1 MQHSKPCLVE
11 VYKGMFNLYLR
22 NVSNRRR
29 GLASQQPYEQTGA
42 KGEVMNAKDYLLE
55 YKRIDARVRILQ
67 AEVEKLRTDA
77 EGMSINL
84 DGMPR
89 SSGKSDKIARLAIQL
104 ASYETQLA
112 DELSHLWSKRME
124 IVGELS
130 KLKNPKHFMILHA
143 RYIEGKTWEHIA
155 VDMDI
160 TWRYCYMLHG
170 RALAEFEKVFNG

>member
-1 MQHSKPCLVE
+1 
-11 VYKGMFNLYLR
+11 
-22 NVSNRRR
+22 
-29 GLASQQPYEQTGA
+29 
-42 KGEVMNAKDYLLE
+42 MNAKDYLLE

-124 IVGELS
+124 IVAKLSEL
-130 KLKNPKHFMILHA
+130 NDPKHFTILHSK
-143 RYIEGKTWEHIA
+143 YIEGKTWERIA

-160 TWRYCYMLHG
+160 TWRYCYILHG
-170 RALAEFEKVFNG
+170 RALAELEKNLRNSQ

>member
-1 MQHSKPCLVE
+1 
-11 VYKGMFNLYLR
+11 
-22 NVSNRRR
+22 
-29 GLASQQPYEQTGA
+29 
-42 KGEVMNAKDYLLE
+42 MNAKDYLLE

-67 AEVEKLRTDA
+67 AEVEKLRADA

-124 IVGELS
+124 IVEELS
-130 KLKNPKHFMILHA
+130 KLKNPKHFTILHSK
-143 RYIEGKTWEHIA
+143 YIEGKTWEEI
-155 VDMDI
+155 DQD
-160 TWRYCYMLHG
+160 TWGWYSDWHKEVFGYRPHG
-170 RALAEFEKVFNG
+170 IVCGEYIDPHRA

>member
-1 MQHSKPCLVE
+1 
-11 VYKGMFNLYLR
+11 
-22 NVSNRRR
+22 
-29 GLASQQPYEQTGA
+29 
-42 KGEVMNAKDYLLE
+42 MNAKDYLLE

-130 KLKNPKHFMILHA
+130 KLNDPKHFTILHSK
-143 RYIEGKTWEHIA
+143 YIEGKTWERIA

-160 TWRYCYMLHG
+160 TWRYCYILHG
-170 RALAEFEKVFNG
+170 RALTELEKILRNSQ

>member
-1 MQHSKPCLVE
+1 
-11 VYKGMFNLYLR
+11 
-22 NVSNRRR
+22 
-29 GLASQQPYEQTGA
+29 
-42 KGEVMNAKDYLLE
+42 MNAKDYLLE

-130 KLKNPKHFMILHA
+130 KLKNPKHFTLLHA
-143 RYIEGKTWEHIA
+143 KYIENKTWERIA

-160 TWRYCYMLHG
+160 TWRHCYRLHG
-170 RALAEFEKVFNG
+170 SALAEFEKVLGGQND